1 LKNSVIETEK
11 SDEIDE
17 IFYVCSVVRSM
28 FIFFSSLD
36 VMIRNIL
43 ELQKKN
49 KKKQKEKRK
58 ELCCSLTYLIMLK
71 YFIFY
76 PVNVLD
82 S

>member
-11 SDEIDE
+11 SDEIDEIDE

-43 ELQKKN
+43 ELQKKT
-49 KKKQKEKRK
+49 KKNRKEKEK
-58 ELCCSLTYLIMLK
+58 NYVVFLHI
-71 YFIFY
+71 
-76 PVNVLD
+76 
-82 S
+82 